1 MSAYAKDIGGEP
13 MISTAAMAL
22 LFGVAEE
29 LCNAE
34 IKRQRGSGAE
44 GFVPPGE
51 WIRNGRRRQKEYQA
65 ATGRNDMRGA
75 LDYWAEREEV
85 S

>member
-1 MSAYAKDIGGEP
+1 MSGYTKEIDGDP
-13 MISTAAMAL
+13 MISTAGIAL
-22 LFGVAEE
+22 LFGISEE

-34 IKRQRGSGAE
+34 IKRQRSTGAE

-65 ATGRNDMRGA
+65 ATGRNDMQGA
-75 LDYWAEREEV
+75 LEYWAAQDQQ
-85 S
+85 